1 MKEALKQ
8 QYDIPLHDIKPIID
22 VQEYSL
28 YYFLGSLGLGIL
40 LISVIVYFLYRW
52 YKKLK
57 AFSLRAEYKKQLDA
71 LDISDTKNAAYAL
84 SHYGEIFRDDT
95 PQHKEVY
102 IKLSILLQEY
112 KYKKSVA
119 NFEDETIVLIDKYR
133 SMI

>member
-8 QYDIPLHDIKPIID
+8 PYDIPLHDIKPIIE
-22 VQEYSL
+22 VQEYSF

-40 LISVIVYFLYRW
+40 LISAIMYLLYRW

-57 AFSLRAEYKKQLDA
+57 SFNLRVEYKKQLDA

-84 SHYGEIFRDDT
+84 SHYGEIFEDDT
-95 PQHKEVY
+95 HQHKEVY
-102 IKLSILLQEY
+102 TELSVLLQEY

-133 SMI
+133 SML